1 MFVPETN
8 SEFSEFFYESVYSF
22 LEELINISKKW
33 YYFLY

>member
-1 MFVPETN
+1 MLVPETN
-8 SEFSEFFYESVYSF
+8 SEISEFFYESVYSF